1 MTAATEF
8 TAADHL
14 GRLRSVL
21 GEIGPR
27 VVACSGGVDSLLL
40 ATVAH
45 EAAPDLTPVAHT
57 VPPAVPSDGTARVV
71 AAAAEHGWDL
81 RIVRSAEFDDERYLA
96 NPTDRCYFCKTNL
109 YDAIDELR
117 ADRSLDARVV
127 LSGANVDDLGEYRP
141 GLIAAAEH
149 SVRHPYVEAGIGKD
163 AIRSVARL
171 VGSPH
176 AELPASPCLAS
187 RLYTGTRV
195 TPSRL
200 RSVEVGEAIVR
211 TAGIEV
217 VRCRIRD
224 DDMRIEVGDADRDAV
239 TPEVIDSVSRAV
251 VEIEPSIRSVVL
263 DERAYRPGRAIVV
276 RAS

>member
-45 EAAPDLTPVAHT
+45 EAAPELTTIAHT
-57 VPPAVPSDGTARVV
+57 VTPAVPSDGTARVV
-71 AAAAEHGWDL
+71 AAAAEHSWDL
-81 RIVRSAEFDDERYLA
+81 RIVRSAEFDDERYLS

-117 ADRSLDARVV
+117 ADRALDARVV

-141 GLIAAAEH
+141 GLVAAAEH
-149 SVRHPYVEAGIGKD
+149 SVRHPYVEAAIGKD

-176 AELPASPCLAS
+176 ADLPASPCLAS

-195 TPSRL
+195 TPGRL

-211 TAGIEV
+211 TGGIEV

-224 DDMRIEVGDADRDAV
+224 DEMRIEVGDADRAAITSDVIDAV
-239 TPEVIDSVSRAV
+239 FGAV
-251 VEIEPSIRSVVL
+251 TEIEPSIRSVVL